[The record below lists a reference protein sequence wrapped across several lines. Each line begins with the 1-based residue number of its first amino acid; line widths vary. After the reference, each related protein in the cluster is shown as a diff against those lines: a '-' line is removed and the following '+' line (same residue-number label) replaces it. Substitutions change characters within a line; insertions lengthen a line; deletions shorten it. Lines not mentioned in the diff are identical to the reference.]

1 MSAPGRLG
9 ATVAC
14 AACGRLNR
22 VDLARSADRPKCGA
36 CGRPLHLDRPLPVG
50 EGAFDRVLADAP
62 VPVLVDFYADWC
74 GPCRMMA
81 PALEAVARERAGRL
95 LVAKVDTDRAPALTQ
110 RFRIASLPTLV
121 VFRGGKEV
129 GREMGALPKPRLD
142 ALVDG
147 ALR

>member
-14 AACGRLNR
+14 SACGRLNR

-36 CGRPLHLDRPLPVG
+36 CGRPLHLDRPHPVA

-95 LVAKVDTDRAPALTQ
+95 LVVKVDTDRAPALSQ

-129 GREMGALPKPRLD
+129 AREMGALPKPRLE